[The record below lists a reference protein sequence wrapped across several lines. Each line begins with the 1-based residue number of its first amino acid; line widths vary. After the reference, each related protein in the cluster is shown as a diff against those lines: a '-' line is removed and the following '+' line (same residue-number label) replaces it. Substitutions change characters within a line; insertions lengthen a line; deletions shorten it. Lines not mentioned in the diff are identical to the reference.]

1 MKRIGDTGKRENMG
15 EYEVKKLVGTGHHEI
30 LVVPSDL
37 LLKDSGQNELLGVD
51 RNVVLR
57 NRPPDGTVI
66 LA

>member
-1 MKRIGDTGKRENMG
+1 MG

-37 LLKDSGQNELLGVD
+37 LFKDSGQNEFLGVD